1 MKVLYVKTKLSDKIN
16 DFEKVLKEKE
26 KIVLDD
32 SIGKILTE
40 LKFENTHSKV
50 SQIGF

>member
-16 DFEKVLKEKE
+16 DFEKVLKEKDEILVDESIE
-26 KIVLDD
+26 KV
-32 SIGKILTE
+32 LTE

-50 SQIGF
+50 S